1 MREPDHSAAAD
12 PGLIES
18 GFGYRSD
25 VSDRV
30 AVLAHRKKT
39 LHGAGLDAL
48 RETLDAA
55 GVSDPL
61 WYEVN
66 KSKKAPKRARKALD
80 DGADLV
86 LVWGGDGMVQR
97 SVDAL
102 AGSGVTVGLLPAGTA
117 NLLASNLGVPAKLG
131 PAVQV
136 ALHGKDRTIDLGT
149 LDGEHF
155 AVMAGA
161 GFDATLV
168 GGADR
173 RAKDRLGRL
182 AYVRSGLRGLRDGT
196 VGAEVSVDGRMWYS
210 GPVSCVLFGNVGRIV
225 GGVPAFDG
233 ADPTDGQLEVGVTTA
248 SGVLQWARTLGRI
261 TFGRSDRSPY
271 VRTTRGRKISVKL
284 DGPLPVELDGGARDE
299 AKKFTVKVVPAAV
312 TVRIPR

>member
-1 MREPDHSAAAD
+1 
-12 PGLIES
+12 LIV
-18 GFGYRSD
+18 GAPGYRSD

-30 AVLAHRKKT
+30 AVLAHRKKM

-55 GVSDPL
+55 GVVDPL
-61 WYEVN
+61 WYEVT
-66 KSKKAPKRARKALD
+66 KSRKAPKQARKALEA
-80 DGADLV
+80 GAELV

-102 AGSGVTVGLLPAGTA
+102 AGSGIPVGLLPAGTA
-117 NLLASNLGVPAKLG
+117 NLLASNLGIPTKLG
-131 PAVQV
+131 PAVQI
-136 ALHGKDRTIDLGT
+136 ALHGKNRTLDLGL

-182 AYVRSGLRGLRDGT
+182 AYVRSGLRGLRDRT
-196 VGAEVSVDGRMWYS
+196 VRAEVTVDGQVWYT
-210 GPVSCVLFGNVGRIV
+210 GPASCVLFGNVGRIV
-225 GGVPAFDG
+225 GGMPAFDD
-233 ADPTDGQLEVGVTTA
+233 ADPTDGELEVGVTTA
-248 SGVLQWARTLGRI
+248 SGALEWARTLGRVAL
-261 TFGRSDRSPY
+261 GRSEKSPY
-271 VRTTRGRKISVKL
+271 VRITRGRKFSVKL
-284 DGPLPVELDGGARDE
+284 TKPLPVELDGGERDPAR
-299 AKKFTVKVVPAAV
+299 KLKVRVVPAAV

>member
-1 MREPDHSAAAD
+1 
-12 PGLIES
+12 
-18 GFGYRSD
+18 
-25 VSDRV
+25 
-30 AVLAHRKKT
+30 VLAHRKKM

-55 GVSDPL
+55 GVTDPL

-80 DGADLV
+80 AGAELI
-86 LVWGGDGMVQR
+86 LVWGGDGMTQR

-117 NLLASNLGVPAKLG
+117 NLLASNLGIPTKLAE
-131 PAVQV
+131 AVQI
-136 ALHGKDRTIDLGT
+136 ALHGKDRRLDLGA

-173 RAKDRLGRL
+173 KAKDRLGRL
-182 AYVRSGLRGLRDGT
+182 AYVRSGLHGLRGPT
-196 VGAEVSVDGRMWYS
+196 VRAQVTVDDDVWYT
-210 GPVSCVLFGNVGRIV
+210 GPASCVLFGNVGKIT
-225 GGVPAFDG
+225 GGVPAFDD
-233 ADPTDGQLEVGVTTA
+233 ADPTDGEIEVGVTTA
-248 SGVLQWARTLGRI
+248 ARPLQWARTLGRVA
-261 TFGRSDRSPY
+261 FGRSEKSPY
-271 VRTTRGRKISVKL
+271 VRMTRGRAFKVKL
-284 DGPLPVELDGGARDE
+284 DSPLPVELDGGARSE
-299 AKKFTVKVVPAAV
+299 SKKFAVKVAPAAI
-312 TVRIPR
+312 TVRVPR

>member
-1 MREPDHSAAAD
+1 
-12 PGLIES
+12 
-18 GFGYRSD
+18 

-30 AVLAHRKKT
+30 AVLAHRKKK

-55 GVSDPL
+55 GVSEPL
-61 WYEVN
+61 WYEVK
-66 KSKKAPKRARKALD
+66 KSKKAPKQARKAVAA
-80 DGADLV
+80 GAELV

-117 NLLASNLGVPAKLG
+117 NLLASNLGIPTKL
-131 PAVQV
+131 AESVQI
-136 ALHGKDRTIDLGT
+136 ALHGKNRTLDLAT

-173 RAKDRLGRL
+173 SAKERLGRL
-182 AYVRSGLRGLRDGT
+182 AYVRSGLRGLRGRT
-196 VGAEVSVDGRMWYS
+196 VGAEVKVDDRAWYT
-210 GPVSCVLFGNVGRIV
+210 GPASCVLFGNVGRIV
-225 GGVPAFDG
+225 GGVPAFDD
-233 ADPTDGQLEVGVTTA
+233 ADPTDGEIEVGVTTA
-248 SGVLQWARTLGRI
+248 SGALQWARTLGRVAL
-261 TFGRSDRSPY
+261 GRSDKSPY
-271 VRTTRGRKISVKL
+271 VRITHGRTISVKL
-284 DGPLPVELDGGARDE
+284 DAPLPLELDGGARGE
-299 AKKFTVKVVPAAV
+299 TKKFTVRVVPAAI
-312 TVRIPR
+312 TVRVPR

>member
-1 MREPDHSAAAD
+1 VIGNGD
-12 PGLIES
+12 
-18 GFGYRSD
+18 GYRTD

-30 AVLAHRKKT
+30 AVLAHRKKK
-39 LHGAGLDAL
+39 LHGAGLEAL

-55 GVSDPL
+55 GIPDPL
-61 WYEVN
+61 WYEVK
-66 KSKKAPKRARKALD
+66 KSKKAPKQARKAVD
-80 DGADLV
+80 AGAELV

-117 NLLASNLGVPAKLG
+117 NLLASNLGIPTKL
-131 PAVQV
+131 AESVRV
-136 ALHGKDRTIDLGT
+136 ALHGKNRTLDLGT

-182 AYVRSGLRGLRDGT
+182 AYVRSGLTGLRGQT
-196 VGAEVSVDGRMWYS
+196 VGAEVTVDDRTWYT
-210 GPVSCVLFGNVGRIV
+210 GPASCVLFGNVGRIV
-225 GGVPAFDG
+225 GGVPAFDD
-233 ADPTDGQLEVGVTTA
+233 ADPADGEIEVGVTTA
-248 SGVLQWARTLGRI
+248 SGVLQWARTLGRVA
-261 TFGRSDRSPY
+261 FGRSDKSPY
-271 VRTTRGRKISVKL
+271 VRITRGKKISVKL
-284 DGPLPVELDGGARDE
+284 DAPLPMELDGGARGDV
-299 AKKFTVKVVPAAV
+299 KKFTVRVVPAAV
-312 TVRIPR
+312 TVRVPR

>member
-1 MREPDHSAAAD
+1 
-12 PGLIES
+12 
-18 GFGYRSD
+18 

-30 AVLAHRKKT
+30 AVLAHRKKK

-55 GVSDPL
+55 GVADPL
-61 WYEVN
+61 WYEVK
-66 KSKKAPKRARKALD
+66 KSKKAPKQARKAVEA
-80 DGADLV
+80 GAELV

-102 AGSGVTVGLLPAGTA
+102 AGSGVPVGLLPAGTA
-117 NLLASNLGVPAKLG
+117 NLLASNLGIPTKLG
-131 PAVQV
+131 ESVQV
-136 ALHGKDRTIDLGT
+136 ALHGKNRTLDLGT

-182 AYVRSGLRGLRDGT
+182 AYVRSGLSGLRGKT
-196 VGAEVSVDGRMWYS
+196 VGAEVTVDDDVWYT
-210 GPVSCVLFGNVGRIV
+210 GPASCVLFGNVGRIV
-225 GGVPAFDG
+225 GGVPAFDD
-233 ADPTDGQLEVGVTTA
+233 ADPADGELEVGVMTA
-248 SGVLQWARTLGRI
+248 SGTLQWARTLGRVA
-261 TFGRSDRSPY
+261 FGRSDKSPY
-271 VRTTRGRKISVKL
+271 VRITHGRKFSVKL
-284 DGPLPVELDGGARDE
+284 DAPLPVELDGGARDE
-299 AKKFTVKVVPAAV
+299 ATKFTVRVVPAAV
-312 TVRIPR
+312 TVRVPR